1 MTTTT
6 FHAFKISKTAAEFD
20 AQIAKER
27 DQGCGLIV
35 AIPVNEIKLYQDT
48 YQSGHGVSIETT
60 DGAVWLGEI
69 NDTSD
74 YYVDDEHG
82 FIQHPTEVYVE
93 LM

>member
-1 MTTTT
+1 MSK
-6 FHAFKISKTAAEFD
+6 FHNFKINKTAEEFQ
-20 AQIAKER
+20 AQVDRSIA
-27 DQGCGLIV
+27 DCDMI
-35 AIPVNEIKLYQDT
+35 AIPVSAKKLYADT
-48 YQSGHGVSIETT
+48 YEFGDGVSIETA

-82 FIQHPTEVYVE
+82 FIQCPTEVYIE